1 MKSKK
6 TIMLKLSGASLNFNS
21 NNEVISFDII
31 NDLAKQIKVLKNY
44 FNVAIVVGGG
54 NIWRGAIAKEI
65 NMPREEADYMGMLA
79 TVINSI
85 AFQSALKNVNVD
97 AKVFSKIEMEKV
109 CDTYLVRNVKDYL
122 NNGGIAILAAGT
134 GMPYFS
140 TDTGSAIGAAEINAD
155 FILMGKNNVDGVY
168 SKDPMLYDDAEFFE
182 KLSFDEVI
190 EKDLKVMD
198 STAIALCREY
208 NIKIIVFNINEK
220 NSIIDTLNR
229 NKKFTIIE

>member
-1 MKSKK
+1 MNKR
-6 TIMLKLSGASLNFNS
+6 TIMIKLSGASLNFDN
-21 NNEVISFDII
+21 NNEIISFEII
-31 NDLAKQIKVLKNY
+31 NDLANQIKILKKY
-44 FNVAIVVGGG
+44 FNIAIVVGGG
-54 NIWRGAIAKEI
+54 NIWRGSIAEKV
-65 NMPREEADYMGMLA
+65 NMKREEADYMGMLA

-85 AFQSALKNVNVD
+85 AFQSSLKNINVN
-97 AKVFSKIEMEKV
+97 AKVFSKVKMEKV
-109 CDTYLVRNVKDYL
+109 CDTYYVRDVKEYL
-122 NNGGIAILAAGT
+122 NNGGVAILAAGT

-168 SKDPMLYDDAEFFE
+168 SKDPIIYDDAIFYP

-190 EKDLKVMD
+190 EKNLKVMD

-208 NIKIIVFNINEK
+208 NIKIIVFNINDK
-220 NSIIDTLNR
+220 NSIIDALNR

>member
-1 MKSKK
+1 MKNKK
-6 TIMLKLSGASLNFNS
+6 TIMLKLSGASLNFNNS
-21 NNEVISFDII
+21 NEVISFEII
-31 NDLAKQIKVLKNY
+31 NDLANQIKILKKY
-44 FNVAIVVGGG
+44 FNIAIVIGGG
-54 NIWRGAIAKEI
+54 NIWRGSIAEKV
-65 NMPREEADYMGMLA
+65 NMKREEADYMGMLA

-85 AFQSALKNVNVD
+85 AFQSSLKNIGVD

-109 CDTYLVRNVKDYL
+109 CDTYYVRNVKEYL
-122 NNGGIAILAAGT
+122 NNGGVAILAAGT

-140 TDTGSAIGAAEINAD
+140 TDTGSAIGAAEINAS

-168 SKDPMLYDDAEFFE
+168 SKDPIIYNDAEFYPQ
-182 KLSFDEVI
+182 LSFDDVI

-208 NIKIIVFNINEK
+208 NIKIIVFNINDK
-220 NSIIDTLNR
+220 NSIIDALNR

>member
-1 MKSKK
+1 MENKK
-6 TIMLKLSGASLNFNS
+6 TIMLKLSGASLNFNNS
-21 NNEVISFDII
+21 DEVISFEII
-31 NDLAKQIKVLKNY
+31 NDLANQIKILKKY
-44 FNVAIVVGGG
+44 FNIAIVVGGG
-54 NIWRGAIAKEI
+54 NIWRGSIAEKV
-65 NMPREEADYMGMLA
+65 NMKREEADYMGMLA

-85 AFQSALKNVNVD
+85 AFQSSLKNVGVD

-109 CDTYLVRNVKDYL
+109 CDTYYVRNVKEYL
-122 NNGGIAILAAGT
+122 NNGGVAILAAGT

-140 TDTGSAIGAAEINAD
+140 TDTGSAIGAAEINAS

-168 SKDPMLYDDAEFFE
+168 SKDPIIYNDAEFYPQ
-182 KLSFDEVI
+182 LSFDDVI

-208 NIKIIVFNINEK
+208 NIKIIVFNINDK
-220 NSIIDTLNR
+220 NSIIDALNR